1 MEDLFNHDFRVV
13 QKIQLKKYQL
23 VLDRHDIQDIIVNSL
38 DVVSRTYESKSKMM
52 YSAAL
57 VQILQKL
64 STKQLRFSKKHI
76 ATCKITLSAVEYYAM
91 RELIDQTPID
101 NMPTFHSILVQLD
114 TQ

>member
-1 MEDLFNHDFRVV
+1 MEDLYSNHFNIVRN
-13 QKIQLKKYQL
+13 IQLKKYEL
-23 VLDRHDIQDIIVNSL
+23 VLDKHDIQDIIVNAL

-52 YSAAL
+52 FSAAL

-76 ATCKITLSAVEYYAM
+76 ATCKITLSAVEYYAL
-91 RELIDQTPID
+91 RQLIDETPIE

-114 TQ
+114 KQ